1 MPMQH
6 WRLQSLEGSHDYGYD
21 FQVQTTPNQRATDI
35 FRIQLKGIRSPNLT
49 ADGEYISVA
58 LKASTVRYYARA
70 VEPVLLVICDL
81 SVNEAPV
88 DGPFYYVW
96 LRDELI
102 RITVDDLSAEQKYVT
117 LRAPTKNI
125 LKRNSDLS
133 EGIRHQN
140 ERSRV
145 GHIPS
150 QRAEQTHPG
159 MQADAEASRSSEML
173 KEICTFTTCLKSV
186 AH

>member
-1 MPMQH
+1 MPVDGPLPGTGDQH
-6 WRLQSLEGSHDYGYD
+6 DINADATRCLMARHPKDWRLQSLEGTDDYGYD

-35 FRIQLKGIRSPNLT
+35 FRIQLKGTRSPNLT

-81 SVNEAPV
+81 SVNEDPV
-88 DGPFYYVW
+88 DCPLYYVW

-117 LRAPTKNI
+117 LRAPTENI

-140 ERSRV
+140 ELSRV
-145 GHIPS
+145 GHILS
-150 QRAEQTHPG
+150 QRAEQTHP
-159 MQADAEASRSSEML
+159 
-173 KEICTFTTCLKSV
+173 
-186 AH
+186 